1 MPNLLPILRNGS
13 VPRYENGIFEY
24 VVPDLEVGTE
34 YWISVRA
41 SYLGVDG
48 MDSEYFASSSTYGNG

>member
-1 MPNLLPILRNGS
+1 MA
-13 VPRYENGIFEY
+13 RYGNGIFEY
-24 VVPDLEVGTE
+24 VLSGLEIGTE

-48 MDSEYFASSSTYGNG
+48 RKSEYFASSSTYGNG